1 MCLVRASPLKITD
14 SARRCKGV
22 DMTATAPQNEG
33 SLPVPWRLILNRA
46 SREMLVIGIRD
57 VVIRELPI
65 VTHDVNFEEAFFSL

>member
-1 MCLVRASPLKITD
+1 
-14 SARRCKGV
+14 
-22 DMTATAPQNEG
+22 MTATAPQNEG